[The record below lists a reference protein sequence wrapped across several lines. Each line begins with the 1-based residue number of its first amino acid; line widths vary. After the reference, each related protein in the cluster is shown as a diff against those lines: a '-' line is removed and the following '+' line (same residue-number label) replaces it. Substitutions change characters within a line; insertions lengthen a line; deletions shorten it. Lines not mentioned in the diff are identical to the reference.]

1 MSQFAINSAAS
12 LQRAQQRLAAE
23 WEKHKY
29 LRVTLACGY
38 DRSVEQNRLSHVW
51 HAQIARE
58 TGDSPADVQC
68 FCKLTFG
75 VPILRMESEDFARS
89 AEYLID
95 PLPYEQQLEA
105 MRWLPVTR
113 LLTVQGM
120 TTYLTTVQSYYGRHG
135 IALAG
140 LEKQH

>member
-1 MSQFAINSAAS
+1 MNLHINSTAS
-12 LQRAQQRLAAE
+12 LAKAQKELAEA

-29 LRVTLACGY
+29 LRVSVACGH
-38 DRSVEQNRLSHVW
+38 DRSAIQNRLSHVW
-51 HAQIARE
+51 YSQIGRE
-58 TGDSPADVQC
+58 TGDSPEEVHS

-113 LLTVQGM
+113 LLSVQGM
-120 TTYLTTVQSYYGRHG
+120 NSYLTTMQSYYGRHG
-135 IALAG
+135 IGLAG
-140 LEKQH
+140 LERSH

>member
-1 MSQFAINSAAS
+1 MRLHINSKAS
-12 LQRAQQRLAAE
+12 LERASKTLAEA
-23 WEKHKY
+23 WEKHKF
-29 LRVTLACGY
+29 LRVSVACGL
-38 DRSVEQNRLSHVW
+38 DRSATQNSLSHCW

-58 TGDSPADVQC
+58 TGDTPNDVHC
-68 FCKLTFG
+68 FCKLEFG

-113 LLTVQGM
+113 LLSVQGM
-120 TTYLTTVQSYYGRHG
+120 RLYLTNMQHYYGRNG
-135 IALAG
+135 IALTG
-140 LEKQH
+140 LENQQ

>member
-1 MSQFAINSAAS
+1 MNLIINGATS
-12 LQRAQQRLAAE
+12 LQKAQKQLAEA
-23 WEKHKY
+23 WEKHKF
-29 LRVTLACGY
+29 LRITVACGY
-38 DRSVEQNRLSHVW
+38 DRSVIQNRLSHVW

-120 TTYLTTVQSYYGRHG
+120 TNYLTTMQSYYGRHG

>member
-1 MSQFAINSAAS
+1 MNFHVNSVAS
-12 LQRAQQRLAAE
+12 LAKAQKQLADA

-29 LRVTLACGY
+29 LRVSVACGF
-38 DRSVEQNRLSHVW
+38 DRSAIQNSLSHVW
-51 HAQIARE
+51 YAQIGRE
-58 TGDSPADVQC
+58 TGDSPDEVHSFA
-68 FCKLTFG
+68 KLTFG

-113 LLTVQGM
+113 LLSVQGM
-120 TTYLTTVQSYYGRHG
+120 RLYLTNMQHYYGRNG

-140 LEKQH
+140 LENQH